1 MGADLPIKPSD
12 SSEKSSR
19 SLKDLALIFG
29 CSSLILSFGC
39 LVSIPILFYFTMAMG
54 MGADE
59 DPFIGN
65 LANGSM
71 ILLVISPIVVVL
83 AGVVGIVMIIFK
95 YIRPMKV
102 Q

>member
-1 MGADLPIKPSD
+1 MGTDLSLKPSGG
-12 SSEKSSR
+12 SEKPSG

-29 CSSLILSFGC
+29 CSSLIFSFGC

-65 LANGSM
+65 LAIASM
-71 ILLVISPIVVVL
+71 ILLGISPILIVL
-83 AGVVGIVMIIFK
+83 AGVVGIVMIFFK
-95 YIRPMKV
+95 YFKPMKV
-102 Q
+102 K